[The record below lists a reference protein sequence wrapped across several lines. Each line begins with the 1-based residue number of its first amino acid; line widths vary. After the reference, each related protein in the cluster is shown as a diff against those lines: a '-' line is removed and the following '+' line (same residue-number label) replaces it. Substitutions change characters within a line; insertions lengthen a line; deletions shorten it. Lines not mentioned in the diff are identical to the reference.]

1 VKLSDVLKDVSLL
14 RIDTAPII
22 YFIEK
27 RDPYYAKMQ
36 TVVSAITNGSIAAY
50 SSTMTLTEVLVQ
62 PLKVN
67 NSALV
72 EEYEDVLLNSPNFS
86 LMPIDVTVSRTA
98 ARLRAQHNLKTPD
111 AIQVATAIESQCEA
125 FLTNDI
131 GLKRV
136 KELQTLVLDELE

>member
-1 VKLSDVLKDVSLL
+1 MKLSDVLKDVSLL
-14 RIDTAPII
+14 GIDTAPII

-86 LMPIDVTVSRTA
+86 LMPIDVTVSRAA

-136 KELQTLVLDELE
+136 KELQILVLDELE